1 MINVLLVSAVILLY
15 TMQNLFCRIY
25 TGYYPGQKHNASP
38 VYTVI
43 SGLTVAAV
51 TFFFAGCSFSA
62 SPLTV
67 LFAVLNAAALVGYNA
82 FIVKASQTGSY
93 SILMVFAIAGGISI
107 PALVARIGF
116 GDPLSVLKALSLVG
130 IFVSVYMV
138 SYKKEEDSEE
148 KRKNRAVFLLV
159 CTGLAICNGAYGTLL
174 DVQQRITGESEKEE
188 MVIMTFL
195 IGAVVA
201 AVQLILSERKN
212 SFSAF
217 KQSKRSVVFLVLC
230 AVISALAIN
239 LMVYIIRLVDVTVLY
254 TFDNSG
260 VMVLSVLA
268 SWVLFKEKL
277 LPINIIGCLMMC
289 AALVGVALL

>member
-43 SGLTVAAV
+43 SGLTVAVV

>member
-62 SPLTV
+62 SALTV

-82 FIVKASQTGSY
+82 FIVKASQIGSY

-277 LPINIIGCLMMC
+277 LPINIIGCLTMC